1 MSSMQVLAL
10 TYNTYIITISGVVSH
25 NYMQSSVCVDPTVH
39 GVIIQL
45 PLPVHLDKHLLLNRL
60 SPSKDVDGLHL
71 INRTKLLQY
80 KPLLN
85 NYADFNI
92 PCTPKVSHISTLT
105 IQMCIYLL

>member
-1 MSSMQVLAL
+1 MTGDNS
-10 TYNTYIITISGVVSH
+10 
-25 NYMQSSVCVDPTVH
+25 QSCIPPDPTVH

-45 PLPVHLDKHLLLNRL
+45 PLPPHLDKHLLLNRL

-92 PCTPKVSHISTLT
+92 PCTPKVSHVSTLT
-105 IQMCIYLL
+105 TKVR